1 MEALFYK
8 LTELGM
14 AAGWLVLAVAVL
26 RPVLKKSPKWMF
38 CILWGL
44 VALRL
49 LCPVTVESPFSL
61 LPAENVLP
69 AAPQVTFSWVET
81 PPSTVPPTAV
91 TPVLPA
97 APVNPLPFLWLAGTV
112 VMLGYA
118 GIRYLGVRRRV
129 REAVPAGDGV
139 FLCDRVTSPFL
150 LGLYKPRVYLP
161 SGLAEGDRVYVL
173 AHEQAHLKRGD
184 QFWKPLG
191 FFLLAVY
198 WFQPLLWLGYLLF
211 CRDLELACDE
221 RVIREMGSPWKK
233 PYSQALI
240 NCSAPSRLAV
250 YPLAFGEVGVKE
262 RVKNILTYRK
272 ANFWILLVTVA
283 AIAVTGVCF
292 LTNPVQASP
301 AQKDGSSEHVVST
314 PVEPEGDDPV
324 AATPTDD
331 PAQDK
336 FVDRDEGEGSEP
348 SEDKFVDQSEP
359 EETPQPQKLCWPV
372 QGGYIACG
380 FGVHNHTGMD
390 YAFHG
395 RSGDPIVAAADGTV
409 VHAGW
414 LDAGG
419 ITVILQHPDGIRTQ
433 YSHCETLAVT
443 AGQQVTQGQQIATV
457 GTTGRS
463 TGPHLHFKV
472 LVNGQAV
479 DPLSVLP

>member
-1 MEALFYK
+1 MEALFWK

-49 LCPVTVESPFSL
+49 LCPFTVESPFSL
-61 LPAENVLP
+61 LPAENALP

-81 PPSTVPPTAV
+81 PPPTVSPPAV
-91 TPVLPA
+91 TPVLPT
-97 APVNPLPFLWLAGTV
+97 APVNPLPFLWLAGTA
-112 VMLGYA
+112 VMLAYA
-118 GIRYLGVRRRV
+118 GIRYLGIRRRI
-129 REAVPAGDGV
+129 REAVPAGDGI

-150 LGLYKPRVYLP
+150 LGLCKPRVYLP
-161 SGLAEGDRVYVL
+161 SGLAEGDRIYVL
-173 AHEQAHLKRGD
+173 AHEQAHFKRGD

-301 AQKDGSSEHVVST
+301 ADGTQVSE
-314 PVEPEGDDPV
+314 PAD
-324 AATPTDD
+324 ATPSEPDEGEVSESTE
-331 PAQDK
+331 DK
-336 FVDRDEGEGSEP
+336 FVDRDEDEVSDP
-348 SEDKFVDQSEP
+348 TEDNFVDQSDP
-359 EETPQPQKLCWPV
+359 EEPPQPQNMCWPV
-372 QGGYIACG
+372 QGGYITCP
-380 FGVHNHTGMD
+380 FGVHNHDGID
-390 YAFHG
+390 YALRAG
-395 RSGDPIVAAADGTV
+395 APIVAAADGTV

-414 LDAGG
+414 YEAGG
-419 ITVILQHPDGIRTQ
+419 LTVILQHPDGIQTQ
-433 YSHCETLAVT
+433 YSHCEALTVT
-443 AGQQVTQGQQIATV
+443 VGQQVSQEQQIAAV
-457 GTTGRS
+457 GSTGRS
-463 TGPHLHFKV
+463 TGPHLHFAV

-479 DPLSVLP
+479 DPLEYLPSNYLP